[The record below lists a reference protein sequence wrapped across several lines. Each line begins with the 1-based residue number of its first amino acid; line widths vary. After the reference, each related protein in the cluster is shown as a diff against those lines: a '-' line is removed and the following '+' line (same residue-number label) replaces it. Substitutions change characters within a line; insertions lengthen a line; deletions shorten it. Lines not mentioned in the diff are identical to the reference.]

1 MNRSAPYTRL
11 SPAARRGLRRWRRTY
26 TNRVTVART
35 GSAYMVVGTGANEA
49 HRTASTALRL
59 ALQPRREERWAAR
72 VAASAV
78 PLEDWNRLY
87 VASRAEE

>member
-11 SPAARRGLRRWRRTY
+11 SVAARRGLRRWRRTHDSS
-26 TNRVTVART
+26 VTVAQT

-49 HRTASTALRL
+49 HSTASPALRL
-59 ALQPRREERWAAR
+59 ALQPRRGERQAAR

-78 PLEDWNRLY
+78 PLEEWNRLY